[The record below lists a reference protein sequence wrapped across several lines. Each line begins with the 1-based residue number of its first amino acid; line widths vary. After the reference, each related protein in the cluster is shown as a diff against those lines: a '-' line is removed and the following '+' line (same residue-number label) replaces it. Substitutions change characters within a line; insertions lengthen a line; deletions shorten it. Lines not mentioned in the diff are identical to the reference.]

1 MRLPHKL
8 VAIDIE
14 TTGLFPELGA
24 EMIEL
29 GAVIVNEDLSM
40 GATYK
45 SFIKPSTEYRDA
57 KAMSINLISE
67 ETLATAPALTDVM
80 AELWQFATANT
91 GSTQPVLAAWGPTF
105 DVVFIQ
111 SVCRNAGIELKYNF
125 RHIDIKSIAW
135 WELARRGTSSN
146 GVTGYLKKMG
156 LDFEGPKHE
165 ALSDIV
171 NTCRLLQSFVPRV

>member
-91 GSTQPVLAAWGPTF
+91 GST
-105 DVVFIQ
+105 
-111 SVCRNAGIELKYNF
+111 
-125 RHIDIKSIAW
+125 
-135 WELARRGTSSN
+135 
-146 GVTGYLKKMG
+146 
-156 LDFEGPKHE
+156 
-165 ALSDIV
+165 
-171 NTCRLLQSFVPRV
+171 

>member
-24 EMIEL
+24 EVIEI

-40 GATYK
+40 GPTYK
-45 SFIKPSTEYRDA
+45 SYIKPSTSYRDP

-67 ETLATAPALTDVM
+67 ETLADAPALTDVM
-80 AELWQFATANT
+80 ADLWRFATANT
-91 GSTQPVLAAWGPTF
+91 GSTQPVLAAWGPNF
-105 DVVFIQ
+105 DVHFLQ
-111 SVCRNAGIELKYNF
+111 SACRANGIDFKYNF
-125 RHIDIKSIAW
+125 RPVDIKSIAW
-135 WELARRGTSSN
+135 WELAKRHTSSN
-146 GVTGYLKKMG
+146 GVAGYLKKMG
-156 LDFEGPKHE
+156 LEFEGPKHD

-171 NTCRLLQSFVPRV
+171 NTCRLLESFKRSV